1 MIDPGPPAGPAAAWY
16 PDPTGRYEHRF
27 YNGRAWTADVSRA
40 GVRGIDPLG
49 VEPAAAEPPRDGR
62 ATAAL
67 VLGVVAAT
75 TAWMPFLF
83 VVGVVCAVLAICF
96 GVAAMRRR
104 PRDRRGF
111 AGAGVVL
118 GAVAIP
124 LAAVGVWLSAAVL
137 DVVDRYQN
145 PPAHSIELTACAV
158 DVDTSTPATL
168 HVAGT
173 ITNTDDH
180 AGAYRIRVEAAT
192 GGGRREQLVFEVD
205 SLQPGNSARFD
216 RTESLTA
223 YDADGTAPQCEVTD
237 VTGPLPFG
245 VDIE

>member
-1 MIDPGPPAGPAAAWY
+1 MTDPGPPAGPAAAWY

-27 YNGRAWTADVSRA
+27 YNGRAWTADVSRG
-40 GVRGIDPLG
+40 GVRGVDPLG
-49 VEPAAAEPPRDGR
+49 VEPPAAEAPRDGR

-75 TAWMPFLF
+75 TAWMPLLF
-83 VVGVVCAVLAICF
+83 VAGVVCGVLAICF

-137 DVVDRYQN
+137 GVVDRYQN
-145 PPAHSIELTACAV
+145 PPAHSIAVTACAV
-158 DVDTSTPATL
+158 DDSTSPTL
-168 HVAGT
+168 RVAGT

-205 SLQPGNSARFD
+205 SLQPGDSAQFD
-216 RTESLTA
+216 RTESLA
-223 YDADGTAPQCEVTD
+223 ASDADGTAPQCRVTD

>member
-1 MIDPGPPAGPAAAWY
+1 VIDPSPPAGPPAAWY

-27 YNGRAWTADVSRA
+27 YNGRTWTADVSRA
-40 GVRGIDPLG
+40 GVRGFDPLG
-49 VEPAAAEPPRDGR
+49 VEPAPAEPHHDRR

-111 AGAGVVL
+111 AAAGLVL
-118 GAVAIP
+118 GAVAVP
-124 LAAVGVWLSAAVL
+124 LAAVGVWLSAVVL
-137 DVVDRYQN
+137 GVVDRYLD
-145 PPAHSIELTACAV
+145 PPSHAIELTTCAV
-158 DVDTSTPATL
+158 DGGVGTPATL

-180 AGAYRIRVEAAT
+180 AGAFRVRVEAT
-192 GGGRREQLVFEVD
+192 IGGGRRERLVFELEPLPAGH
-205 SLQPGNSARFD
+205 SMAFE
-216 RTESLTA
+216 RTEPLTA
-223 YDADGTAPQCEVTD
+223 YEADGTAPQCEVTD

-245 VDIE
+245 VDVE

>member
-1 MIDPGPPAGPAAAWY
+1 M
-16 PDPTGRYEHRF
+16 
-27 YNGRAWTADVSRA
+27 S
-40 GVRGIDPLG
+40 
-49 VEPAAAEPPRDGR
+49 PRCG
-62 ATAAL
+62 ASLET
-67 VLGVVAAT
+67 VA
-75 TAWMPFLF
+75 
-83 VVGVVCAVLAICF
+83 
-96 GVAAMRRR
+96 
-104 PRDRRGF
+104 GF

-124 LAAVGVWLSAAVL
+124 LAAVGVWLSSAVL
-137 DVVDRYQN
+137 GVVDRYQN
-145 PPAHSIELTACAV
+145 PPAHSIEITACAV
-158 DVDTSTPATL
+158 DDSASPTL
-168 HVAGT
+168 RVAGT

-205 SLQPGNSARFD
+205 SLQPGAAAQFD

-223 YDADGTAPQCEVTD
+223 SDADGTAPQCRVTD